1 MGACLEH
8 SSIYLQCKSAELSK
22 FHKSMKKAGHGTD
35 RPRRLS
41 RTTTIHTLKND
52 GITSRADR
60 GQFTSNQENFELVR
74 CRLRFIFDSCF
85 KSFKISVNI
94 QDSFRK
100 PVSFET
106 LETLFSY
113 KKYFYHPNI
122 GYSLFIVLKNEPTSA
137 MAEVDVSI
145 HCPNSK
151 ILKNLSF

>member
-1 MGACLEH
+1 MKQIRQKSFFSVSLFAAFGIYKLNVIVITRWLH
-8 SSIYLQCKSAELSK
+8 SQFHHLKVDAKYYLATHQNKNMHGRMPWTFLYLLTVQCKSAELSK

-35 RPRRLS
+35 RRRRLS

-94 QDSFRK
+94 
-100 PVSFET
+100 
-106 LETLFSY
+106 
-113 KKYFYHPNI
+113 
-122 GYSLFIVLKNEPTSA
+122 
-137 MAEVDVSI
+137 
-145 HCPNSK
+145 
-151 ILKNLSF
+151 